1 MQTALI
7 LMMLAMLAAIQARAI
22 RGTRRHHLQE
32 LCRSRGCPEA
42 YDEIMTAGGTIAFVA
57 ASVVV
62 ITAVLATLVISQQP
76 LEGDTPFWL
85 ASGWTLLCWVMLVII
100 PTATTRLAGG
110 WVVAASWWLW
120 RPLVRLAGPLMMVG
134 RSVFQLISYFVP
146 SRGTSDADESQDE
159 IRLAMEEAHRE
170 GHLDEEARE
179 MIEGV
184 MELEDVQVSEIMTPR
199 TEMVAI
205 PLADGW
211 SAAVTIAIDSGHSRL
226 PVWRASTDDIVGVL
240 HAREVLAE
248 LARIRPVANE
258 PEREPP
264 DLNTLMRPPYFIP
277 ETMSVQKLLR
287 ELQRGNSHMA
297 IVTDEFGG
305 VCGLVT
311 IEDALEEIVGE
322 IADEHDDAFTDG
334 ILVLSEDACETLA
347 NVPTDDLN
355 ERMHFGLP
363 EEADFD
369 TIGGFAFHVFG
380 RIPQAGERIESDGVS
395 IEVLAATRRRITRLR
410 VSRVSTPAEP
420 S

>member
-1 MQTALI
+1 
-7 LMMLAMLAAIQARAI
+7 
-22 RGTRRHHLQE
+22 
-32 LCRSRGCPEA
+32 
-42 YDEIMTAGGTIAFVA
+42 
-57 ASVVV
+57 VV
-62 ITAVLATLVISQQP
+62 
-76 LEGDTPFWL
+76 
-85 ASGWTLLCWVMLVII
+85 
-100 PTATTRLAGG
+100 ATT
-110 WVVAASWWLW
+110 WWLW

-134 RSVFQLISYFVP
+134 RSVFQLISCFVP
-146 SRGTSDADESQDE
+146 GRGTSDADESQDE

-248 LARIRPVANE
+248 LARIRSVANE

-264 DLNTLMRPPYFIP
+264 DLTTLMRTPYFIP

-380 RIPQAGERIESDGVS
+380 RIPQAGERIEADGVS

-410 VSRVSTPAEP
+410 VSRVSKPAEP